1 MNTMKSIGLCFF
13 GLSVKDLAVFERVI
27 EFFAKKN
34 KAFHQCSAKTADLFI
49 VNNEPT
55 AIKSAQEQ
63 QQSQIIIT
71 VSNQDDGFTGIYDI
85 KRPLLITRVMR
96 AMEKGAQLCGKST
109 ENKTTTSKPPVPKS
123 NQKTKTTKS
132 DFHALVVDDSAAI
145 RKQLELELRDTP
157 ISASY
162 AVCGKDA
169 LEKINTTQYDL
180 IFLDIIMPDIYGY
193 EVCRQL
199 RKNKNYKRTPVIM
212 LSGKTEPL
220 DEVEGILAGA
230 TTYLL
235 KPVKHK
241 DFQKTLNRIS
251 RWLYDYA

>member
-1 MNTMKSIGLCFF
+1 MNTIKSVGLCFF
-13 GLSVKDLAVFERVI
+13 GLSAKDQAVFERVI
-27 EFFAKKN
+27 EFVAKKG
-34 KAFHQCSAKTADLFI
+34 KKFHQCSAKEADLFI
-49 VNNEPT
+49 VNDKVE
-55 AIKSAQEQ
+55 AIKAAQQQ

-71 VSNQDDGFTGIYDI
+71 VSNSNHCSIGIYNI

-96 AMEKGAQLCGKST
+96 AMDKGSQLCGKLTTYQSKPKPT
-109 ENKTTTSKPPVPKS
+109 PQKTTTKRG
-123 NQKTKTTKS
+123 

-157 ISASY
+157 ISADY

-169 LEKINTTQYDL
+169 LEKINNNQYDL

-199 RKNKNYKRTPVIM
+199 RKKPNYKRTPVIM

-220 DEVEGILAGA
+220 DEVEGIIAGA

>member
-1 MNTMKSIGLCFF
+1 MNTIKSVGLCFF
-13 GLSVKDLAVFERVI
+13 GLSAKDLAVFERVI
-27 EFFAKKN
+27 EFFAKKD
-34 KAFHQCSAKTADLFI
+34 KAFHQSPAETADIFI
-49 VNNEPT
+49 VNNHPT
-55 AIKSAQEQ
+55 TIKSAQEQ
-63 QQSQIIIT
+63 QKSQVIIT
-71 VSNQDDGFTGIYDI
+71 VSNHDDGFTGIYDI

-96 AMEKGAQLCGKST
+96 AMEKGGELCGKSN
-109 ENKTTTSKPPVPKS
+109 ENKIKPSKPLAA
-123 NQKTKTTKS
+123 KTNKKTETTKG

-145 RKQLELELRDTP
+145 RKQLELELRGTV
-157 ISASY
+157 ISADY

-169 LEKINTTQYDL
+169 LEKIKTTQYDL

-199 RKNKNYKRTPVIM
+199 RKNENYKRTPVIM